1 MKIINLNC
9 GVKNYMKVESHS
21 AVIDATFAF
30 AKRKTERIQAC
41 TGFEALTSAIPVQCS
56 YKLS

>member
-21 AVIDATFAF
+21 AVIDAPFAV
-30 AKRKTERIQAC
+30 AKRKTERIWAC
-41 TGFEALTSAIPVQCS
+41 TGFEPLTSAIPVQHS

>member
-21 AVIDATFAF
+21 AVIDAPFAV
-30 AKRKTERIQAC
+30 AKRKTERIWAYRC
-41 TGFEALTSAIPVQCS
+41 NTHTN
-56 YKLS
+56 